1 MRTLLYTVS
10 DFKHNALDC
19 IEMMLQNI
27 KDSDFDFAIVSNKEV
42 DCRHKIILDKKPYNY
57 IGFLKYS
64 ECLPKDYDRYIYLDS
79 DILYF
84 GCISNLFVENKEFS
98 IVKEKLQMSNE
109 WFKYPYLNTPDY
121 LNKVHNT
128 LGLNAGTFSFTSVK
142 FLENTRELF
151 EPFISQEI
159 HQDARLEQSSFNLAL
174 SREVNFDFSKCHDLT
189 ETVVLFADQSSY
201 QSDKTLYH
209 FCGFSNEMQSKLF
222 KMKNFYDKI
231 SI

>member
-1 MRTLLYTVS
+1 MKTLLYTVS
-10 DFKHNALDC
+10 DFKNSALDC
-19 IEMMLQNI
+19 IEMMLKNI
-27 KDSDFDFAIVSNKEV
+27 KGSEFDFAIVSNKEV
-42 DCRHKIILDKKPYNY
+42 DCRHKIILDQKPYNY

-64 ECLPKDYDRYIYLDS
+64 ENLPKEYDRYVYLDS

-84 GCISNLFVENKEFS
+84 GQINELFAENKEFS
-98 IVKEKLQMSNE
+98 IVREKLKMSNE

-121 LNKVHNT
+121 LSKINNVF
-128 LGLNAGTFSFTSVK
+128 GLNAGTFSFKDVS
-142 FLENTRELF
+142 FLKNVRSLF

-159 HQDARLEQSSFNLAL
+159 HQDARLEQSSFNFAL
-174 SREVNFDFSKCHDLT
+174 SREVDFNFSKCYDLT
-189 ETVVLFADQSSY
+189 DISVLFADQSSY
-201 QSDKTLYH
+201 QSDKLLYH